1 MVLCKLHLDTQIK
14 SVSNELLEGETKCS
28 NYEVNY
34 LTMFWCQMGLHLDE
48 NHVHVEQC
56 KAPTKREKS
65 KDTIT
70 SVIDYSK
77 VKEKT

>member
-1 MVLCKLHLDTQIK
+1 MD
-14 SVSNELLEGETKCS
+14 
-28 NYEVNY
+28 
-34 LTMFWCQMGLHLDE
+34 LHLDE

-65 KDTIT
+65 KDTKNLT
-70 SVIDYSK
+70 NDYSK